1 MKCARCEAARSGNR
15 WTVQVCADKRRK
27 RVRYLCDRHDAELN
41 LMVLQFFRDPHAE
54 PKVKDYAPEFTR
66 PAYSLDADPDSIRA
80 RVAECIAGALEQ
92 GAKGVNRPPRG
103 HWLIPFWLQAR
114 AEAAL
119 AALSEQPE
127 ARQPDGYAYRY
138 PSGYGSGETVIRFTC
153 GQEINGVRPIEA
165 VPYFYGTPPGEQ
177 PEAQGGGEE
186 IVGHK
191 TFNDGHGGFRHEPLT
206 RAEADALIAHCKSE
220 DERRKALM
228 PDERSAIRM
237 MMDAHTRLTDIG
249 WKDVI
254 YCPKDGTVFEV
265 IEPGSIGIF
274 KCQYEGEWPK
284 GTWWILGDGDM
295 FPARPVLF
303 RPIVAATSGEGE
315 G

>member
-1 MKCARCEAARSGNR
+1 MNTDEQRARELLADAYDGDSFWRSR
-15 WTVQVCADKRRK
+15 ADKLRNK
-27 RVRYLCDRHDAELN
+27 PNELCKQDALI
-41 LMVLQFFRDPHAE
+41 VHAI
-54 PKVKDYAPEFTR
+54 TR
-66 PAYSLDADPDSIRA
+66 
-80 RVAECIAGALEQ
+80 ALEH
-92 GAKGVNRPPRG
+92 GA
-103 HWLIPFWLQAR
+103 
-114 AEAAL
+114 
-119 AALSEQPE
+119 
-127 ARQPDGYAYRY
+127 
-138 PSGYGSGETVIRFTC
+138 
-153 GQEINGVRPIEA
+153 
-165 VPYFYGTPPGEQ
+165 
-177 PEAQGGGEE
+177 E

-191 TFNDGHGGFRHEPLT
+191 TFNDGHGSLRHEPLT

-237 MMDAHTRLTDIG
+237 MMDAHTRLTDMG
-249 WKDVI
+249 WKDAV